1 MCQDPYLGYTER
13 YLRVVLEIRRID
25 VLLVLVFVTLALN
38 TVQHWRIRLYL
49 CARYGSVNCSPLLEQ
64 RLLSHYLHQ
73 QNKKNQAGYCSGND
87 CILEMPGSD
96 FGRNTG

>member
-38 TVQHWRIRLYL
+38 TVQL
-49 CARYGSVNCSPLLEQ
+49 
-64 RLLSHYLHQ
+64 
-73 QNKKNQAGYCSGND
+73 KYCV
-87 CILEMPGSD
+87 PYY
-96 FGRNTG
+96 